1 MKILLLTPS
10 DNFLNIKFADK
21 MSFTDDIEK
30 IRREIMTSD
39 ITRLNKEI
47 TEKDIE
53 IIKPDILIS
62 FGYLPIIK
70 KDVLKL
76 MKNKAINLHLSYLPW
91 NKGYDPI
98 FWTIFDNTPCG
109 VVIHRMDEKIDT
121 GDIIARTI
129 VNLTEDATL
138 RSAYKTF
145 RYELERLLY
154 KSFYSIINGTALKIK
169 QESEGSFHYAKDLKK
184 YEFLLSEGINTPIKK
199 IRDYGIKIRKNT

>member
-21 MSFTDDIEK
+21 MSFPDDIEK
-30 IRREIMTSD
+30 IRKEIMTSD

-70 KDVLKL
+70 KGVLKL
-76 MKNKAINLHLSYLPW
+76 MKNRAINLHLSYLPW

-109 VVIHRMDEKIDT
+109 VAIHHMDEKIDT
-121 GDIIARTI
+121 GDIIARSI
-129 VNLTEDATL
+129 VELPNDLIL
-138 RSAYKTF
+138 RSTYKVF
-145 RYELERLLY
+145 RYKLERLLY
-154 KSFYSIINGTALKIK
+154 KSFYSIINGTAPKIK
-169 QESEGSFHYAKDLKK
+169 QESEGSFHFAKDLKK

-199 IRDYGIKIRKNT
+199 IRDYGTKIRKKY